1 MSSPNGRV
9 PRRPRG
15 IPVPHLSRTSPTRTS
30 PRIRST
36 MSFPDG
42 RARVRA
48 EGILAPRPSHTSPT
62 RTSPR
67 IPRNPY
73 ATASSGLQK
82 KGPVGAV
89 TSAVTSGGTTAVAR
103 GGGAPPQRDNAFP
116 PPSRTL
122 SFATPQAEFANR
134 SVSSLSWS
142 TRTPS
147 TKTSAEKHNLSV
159 DPSKKCFRT
168 KEEAEANWWRRL

>member
-103 GGGAPPQRDNAFP
+103 GGGLPLHVTMLSPPHLALCPFPLLRQSLQAARYPPCHGPPGPLPPRHLRKNAI
-116 PPSRTL
+116 
-122 SFATPQAEFANR
+122 
-134 SVSSLSWS
+134 
-142 TRTPS
+142 
-147 TKTSAEKHNLSV
+147 
-159 DPSKKCFRT
+159 
-168 KEEAEANWWRRL
+168 

>member
-103 GGGAPPQRDNAFP
+103 GGGAPPPRDNAFP
-116 PPSRTL
+116 PHLALCPLPLLRQSL
-122 SFATPQAEFANR
+122 QAARYPPCHGPPGPLPPRHLWKN
-134 SVSSLSWS
+134 
-142 TRTPS
+142 
-147 TKTSAEKHNLSV
+147 AI
-159 DPSKKCFRT
+159 
-168 KEEAEANWWRRL
+168 